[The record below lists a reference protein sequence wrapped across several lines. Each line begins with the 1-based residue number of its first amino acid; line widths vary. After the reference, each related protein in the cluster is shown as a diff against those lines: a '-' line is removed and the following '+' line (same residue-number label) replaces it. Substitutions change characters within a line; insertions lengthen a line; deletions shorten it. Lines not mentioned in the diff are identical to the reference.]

1 MAANVSVSN
10 TFTNGTAADAPEVNA
25 NFSSLV
31 TWINTNA
38 VHLDGS
44 KAFTAVP
51 SGPAANPTSDNQ
63 LARKKY
69 VDDSIAA
76 INLSVGGDLS
86 GTTANAQIVAGAVGA
101 TELATDAV
109 TTVKIAN
116 DAVTSA
122 KIAANAV
129 DTSELANSAVTNAK
143 VANAA
148 FTNIKY
154 TGPEQY
160 IGRVTALGAQPVASS
175 SSWQAVTLGFE
186 NYDPSGMHS
195 TLSNTQRVTV
205 SADGYYHFS
214 AYVRFES
221 TGSPAVLGN
230 RGLRLVQFTSGGSAV
245 ATVAV
250 DQRYVGNT
258 TSDHAICIS
267 GSVYMTAGQYVDLQV
282 RQNSGSTLDLLFDGD
297 GISTLSWHC
306 LRLD

>member
-1 MAANVSVSN
+1 MAANVSVPN

-148 FTNIKY
+148 FTNVKY
-154 TGPEQY
+154 TGPGQY
-160 IGRVTALGAQPVASS
+160 IGRVTALGAQFVASS
-175 SSWQAVTLGFE
+175 SSWQAVTLGF
-186 NYDPSGMHS
+186 
-195 TLSNTQRVTV
+195 LS
-205 SADGYYHFS
+205 
-214 AYVRFES
+214 
-221 TGSPAVLGN
+221 
-230 RGLRLVQFTSGGSAV
+230 
-245 ATVAV
+245 
-250 DQRYVGNT
+250 
-258 TSDHAICIS
+258 
-267 GSVYMTAGQYVDLQV
+267 
-282 RQNSGSTLDLLFDGD
+282 
-297 GISTLSWHC
+297 
-306 LRLD
+306 